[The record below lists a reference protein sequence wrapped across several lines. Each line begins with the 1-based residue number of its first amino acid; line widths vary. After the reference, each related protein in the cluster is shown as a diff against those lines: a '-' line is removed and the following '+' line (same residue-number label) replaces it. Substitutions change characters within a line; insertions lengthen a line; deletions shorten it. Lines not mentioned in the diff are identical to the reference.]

1 MESQTTMTRK
11 ELDQFRESLESRR
24 ADILRM
30 LTRVEKEGRSLPGD
44 YPQDL
49 GDRSVANLTRELLF
63 HHGTQQRALLRQVE
77 AALERIREGTFGE
90 CISCGQQIAVKR
102 LNAMPFTSYC
112 RDCQERLERETVTDE
127 QLPQRQRA

>member
-49 GDRSVANLTRELLF
+49 GDRSVANLTKELLF
-63 HHGTQQRALLRQVE
+63 QHGTQQRTLLRQIEV
-77 AALERIREGTFGE
+77 ALERIREGTFGE

>member
-1 MESQTTMTRK
+1 
-11 ELDQFRESLESRR
+11 
-24 ADILRM
+24 M
-30 LTRVEKEGRSLPGD
+30 LTRVEKEGRSLPGN

-49 GDRSVANLTRELLF
+49 GDRSVANLTKELLF
-63 HHGTQQRALLRQVE
+63 QHGTQQRTLLRQIE
-77 AALERIREGTFGE
+77 AAPERIREGTFGE
-90 CISCGQQIAVKR
+90 CIVAGSKLLW